1 MPFMFDSTIVL
12 LIPALILAF
21 WAQWKVK
28 RAYRKYSQVRSDS
41 GLSGA
46 EVARKILDMFGL
58 NDVEVIST
66 EGVLSDHYNPKTRQ
80 VCLSEPIYHTD
91 SVAALG
97 IAAHEVGHAIQHAKG
112 YYFLQ
117 LRHTLLAP
125 ANLGST
131 LAFPLFLI
139 GFFFSS
145 FSWLMT
151 LGIGLFGSVLAF
163 QLVTLPVEFDA
174 SKRALANLRSTGI
187 LVDREVG
194 QARAVLSAAALT
206 YIAAVIV
213 TLTHFLRLIILS
225 FAQD

>member
-1 MPFMFDSTIVL
+1 MPFFFDSTMIL
-12 LIPALILAF
+12 LIPPLILAF
-21 WAQWKVK
+21 WAQSKVK
-28 RAYRKYSQVRSDS
+28 RTYRKYSQVRSES

-46 EVARKILDMFGL
+46 LVARKILDMFGL

-66 EGVLSDHYNPKTRQ
+66 EGELNDHYNPKTRQ
-80 VCLSEPIYHTD
+80 VCLSEPIFHND

-131 LAFPLFLI
+131 LAFPLFFIGLI
-139 GFFFSS
+139 FSS

-151 LGIGLFGSVLAF
+151 LGLGLFGAAFAF
-163 QLVTLPVEFDA
+163 QLVTLPVEYDA
-174 SKRALANLRSTGI
+174 SKRALTNLRSTG
-187 LVDREVG
+187 LMADREVK

-206 YIAAVIV
+206 YVAAAIMA
-213 TLTHFLRLIILS
+213 LTHFIRLIILMGVR
-225 FAQD
+225 D